1 MSRRKRSG
9 SSVLADKKDSPDL
22 SNLLTIGVIIYF
34 ASGIVGVPLMN
45 FYSRVNPWF
54 IVDSPAL
61 VSFLLF
67 SAITIWVRR
76 RFFNL
81 KF

>member
-1 MSRRKRSG
+1 MSGRKRSG
-9 SSVLADKKDSPDL
+9 SSLSADKKDSPDL
-22 SNLLTIGVIIYF
+22 SNLLTIGVIIFF

-54 IVDSPAL
+54 IVDSPEL

-67 SAITIWVRR
+67 SAITIWIRR
-76 RFFNL
+76 RFYNL